1 MSNEKDF
8 DFSLIVNDCE
18 SSDGQ
23 VRHLY
28 FKSFEDPEDFEDVK
42 DTDITLPLCYNY
54 SLLPQP
60 ENKTENKAKNKTI
73 LCRPGSK

>member
-60 ENKTENKAKNKTI
+60 ENKTENKTI